1 MIESILPAGVRA
13 VETRTDPAD
22 PTLFPEEAELVAR
35 AVPRR
40 RAEFATVRHLAR
52 RGLAELGHPPVPI
65 LRGHRGAP
73 VWPDGVVGSMT
84 HCQGYRA
91 VAVAP
96 AGVVGGLGIDAEVHE
111 PLPDGV
117 SRLVASDAERDHLD
131 DLAGREPAV
140 HWDRLLFCAKECMY
154 KVWSPR
160 TGEWL
165 GFLDAAVSF
174 TPDDA
179 RFTVRLLVPGPWT
192 EVSGRF
198 RVEDGIVVA
207 AIAV

>member
-1 MIESILPAGVRA
+1 VIERILPAGVRA
-13 VETRTDPAD
+13 RETRAD
-22 PTLFPEEAELVAR
+22 SADTTLFPEEAELVAR

-52 RGLAELGHPPVPI
+52 RGLADLGHPPAPI
-65 LRGHRGAP
+65 LRGQRGAP
-73 VWPDGVVGSMT
+73 VWPAGVVGSMT

-91 VAVAP
+91 AAVAP
-96 AGVVGGLGIDAEVHE
+96 DELVGGLGIDAEVHE

-117 SRLVASDAERDHLD
+117 SRLVASDAERDHLS
-131 DLAGREPAV
+131 DLAGRAPGL

-174 TPDDA
+174 APDEE

-198 RVEDGIVVA
+198 QAEDGIVVA